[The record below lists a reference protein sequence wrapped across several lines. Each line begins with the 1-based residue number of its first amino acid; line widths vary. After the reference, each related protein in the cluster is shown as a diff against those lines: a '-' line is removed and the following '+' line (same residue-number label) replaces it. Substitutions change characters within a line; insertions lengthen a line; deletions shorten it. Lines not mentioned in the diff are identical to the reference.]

1 MKIKDGFTLKN
12 IHGQQVIV
20 ASGEALKGY
29 TSSIVLQET
38 AAFLWKCLENG
49 EMNKEQLVHALL
61 DNFDISK
68 THKDSLKSS
77 VATIVASANTTQ
89 EVVDALEDFIDNPGD
104 GSMGSIVMRE

>member
-29 TSSIVLQET
+29 TSSIILQET
-38 AAFLWKCLENG
+38 AAFLWKCLEKG

-61 DNFDISK
+61 DNFDISTVLALADVDSFFK
-68 THKDSLKSS
+68 TLKENG
-77 VATIVASANTTQ
+77 II
-89 EVVDALEDFIDNPGD
+89 E
-104 GSMGSIVMRE
+104 

>member
-61 DNFDISK
+61 DNFDISTVLALADVDSFFK
-68 THKDSLKSS
+68 TLKENG
-77 VATIVASANTTQ
+77 II
-89 EVVDALEDFIDNPGD
+89 E
-104 GSMGSIVMRE
+104 

>member
-38 AAFLWKCLENG
+38 AAFLWKCLEKG

-61 DNFDISK
+61 DNFDISTVLALADVDSFFK
-68 THKDSLKSS
+68 TLKENG
-77 VATIVASANTTQ
+77 II
-89 EVVDALEDFIDNPGD
+89 E
-104 GSMGSIVMRE
+104 